1 VVKFISGP
9 RNLTLSPGFSAASA
23 SLNLLPE
30 DRRVP
35 IMIVSSAGEEAIENG
50 FIPPL
55 GMKRSP
61 CWPARNPNL
70 RLWLNENEVTS
81 PPVASDETSVRV
93 LRTGSGDVRR
103 DAPCGASLVRLAGSV
118 VMTVPFWIGG
128 TTGVLLKRDLE
139 HGGDG
144 V

>member
-1 VVKFISGP
+1 MGVIPTPWVRKTSSRPVPVVVKFISGA
-9 RNLTLSPGFSAASA
+9 RNRTLSPGLRAAKA

-50 FIPPL
+50 LIPPL

-70 RLWLNENEVTS
+70 RPGQNENEVTS
-81 PPVASDETSVRV
+81 APAAWDETSVMD
-93 LRTGSGDVRR
+93 LRTSSGDVRR
-103 DAPCGASLVRLAGSV
+103 DELS
-118 VMTVPFWIGG
+118 
-128 TTGVLLKRDLE
+128 
-139 HGGDG
+139 
-144 V
+144 